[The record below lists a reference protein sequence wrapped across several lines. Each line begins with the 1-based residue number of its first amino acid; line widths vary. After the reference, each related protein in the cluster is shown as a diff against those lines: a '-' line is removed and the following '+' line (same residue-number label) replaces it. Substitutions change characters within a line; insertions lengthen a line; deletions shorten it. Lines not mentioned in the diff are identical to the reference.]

1 VLDINSTNVN
11 SAFTQTAGG
20 GTPSYATTQALPGE
34 DGSMLVTVPTA
45 NSYARVKFANEEMA
59 TDNILKWIAKY
70 QKLAIAVYLD
80 ASGSSSGATQMI
92 KFAGGQVNLVKNAWT
107 WLIIDA
113 PASLNGNLDLR
124 DSDYWQSTGMKFYVS
139 DIYAFNPTNDN
150 VVDFTAD
157 NYASKV
163 TPGNNIT
170 LSSENGMLKSTYSSY
185 SGNCSMTLTMKDITD
200 ISGYTQI
207 KFAVYNAQNKGI
219 GLYVND
225 KLIQNISLGWNYI
238 TVEVSTL
245 TATNKLAINIH
256 QAAWNS
262 MANDVYV
269 ISDIYGVK

>member
-1 VLDINSTNVN
+1 MQNKGIGLYVNGKHVKDIGFGWN
-11 SAFTQTAGG
+11 
-20 GTPSYATTQALPGE
+20 Y
-34 DGSMLVTVPTA
+34 VTVDTSTLVLTDGLKINIHQAAWNSMA
-45 NSYARVKFANEEMA
+45 N
-59 TDNILKWIAKY
+59 D
-70 QKLAIAVYLD
+70 VYVV
-80 ASGSSSGATQMI
+80 T
-92 KFAGGQVNLVKNAWT
+92 
-107 WLIIDA
+107 
-113 PASLNGNLDLR
+113 
-124 DSDYWQSTGMKFYVS
+124 
-139 DIYAFNPTNDN
+139 DIYGVVSEGAIVNFNADN
-150 VVDFTAD
+150 VT
-157 NYASKV
+157 KIV

-219 GLYVND
+219 GLYVNG

-245 TATNKLAINIH
+245 TATDKLAINIH
-256 QAAWNS
+256 QESWNS